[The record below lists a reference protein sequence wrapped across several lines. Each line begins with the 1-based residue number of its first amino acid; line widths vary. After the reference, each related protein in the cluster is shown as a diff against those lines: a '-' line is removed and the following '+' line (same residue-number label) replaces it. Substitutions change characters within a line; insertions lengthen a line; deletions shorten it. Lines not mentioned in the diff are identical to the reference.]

1 LLTYPQRGQ
10 SSIRNKLRSSA
21 GECGVR
27 RRAGPDR
34 QESMA
39 SEDPTVNDGAAAS
52 PVAGDPWTN
61 REGIEEYNIRWHWL
75 QKPSSSGFT
84 AVLRVRD
91 EARSLPWVLPPI
103 LRSVQH
109 VILVD
114 NNSTDGTPELARQIA
129 RNQGSEHKLEVLS
142 YPFEVS
148 RYGAEHLW
156 TYPDSVHSPTYFY
169 NWSFSHV
176 RTRYALK
183 WDGDMVLSPE
193 GEQVLRD
200 LAWQLEGVGG
210 TVRMALSSV
219 YVESPRVAYVDLSYV
234 HGELCGWRN
243 VPEHTFVK
251 CFDWEHVRPWS
262 DSLLR
267 VPDWMC
273 FELKWLE
280 ADEFDHW
287 SDTEFET
294 GPLFRKR
301 REWAVIR
308 ALLGGTDLP
317 DGVIRIESP
326 RDVHVVDHLQQNYV
340 TMRHRGSAVE
350 SAFDPA
356 GNEETSQQLTEKTQ
370 RS

>member
-1 LLTYPQRGQ
+1 
-10 SSIRNKLRSSA
+10 
-21 GECGVR
+21 
-27 RRAGPDR
+27 
-34 QESMA
+34 MA

-200 LAWQLEGVGG
+200 LAWQLEGTDGAV
-210 TVRMALSSV
+210 TIPRSPV
-219 YVESPRVAYVDLSYV
+219 YVESERVAYLDTQP
-234 HGELCGWRN
+234 GAAEPWGWRN
-243 VPEHTFVK
+243 SPAYTISK
-251 CFDWEHVRPWS
+251 AFDWE
-262 DSLLR
+262 LR
-267 VPDWMC
+267 LPNPGDPVFRLPNFMC

-280 ADEFDHW
+280 ADEFAHW
-287 SDTEFET
+287 SNAEFKTEINA
-294 GPLFRKR
+294 RKR
-301 REWAVIR
+301 REWELFH
-308 ALLGGTDLP
+308 ALSKGAGTP
-317 DGVIRIESP
+317 EGVVRIESSEGI
-326 RDVHVVDHLQQNYV
+326 HVLEHLRGIYSDI
-340 TMRHRGSAVE
+340 MRSTPHSSPNRPS
-350 SAFDPA
+350 P
-356 GNEETSQQLTEKTQ
+356 
-370 RS
+370 